1 MRDEYRRYAADI
13 RKHWATAE
21 ISDRRKWVEYTP
33 DFKIKRVVDFEKDEI
48 RIELLAT
55 KQQEVA
61 SARFRTLLTDLL
73 TEDKRTAFERD
84 ALARDIEKRLAKEAK
99 HVKSD
104 TVATE
109 PVLAPAV
116 PPGETRKQAIEQTV
130 DVIMKSAVLEA
141 RPSGV
146 AKTPTVIALKAPI
159 PDGVS
164 SQKAVRYKP
173 KVDAY
178 ATKQDIGGALVLA
191 VIHTESDFNPMA
203 RSNAPAYG
211 LMQIVPQSAG
221 QDATAYL
228 FGKPYI
234 LSPSYLYNDD
244 NNINIGT
251 AYLHILYHDYL
262 KDIKD
267 PESRLYCAIAAYNTG
282 AGNMA
287 RAFSG
292 DTDLD
297 KAVGIVNRKT
307 PTQVYD
313 TLIKN
318 LPYDETKEYLKRVSG
333 RMKQYQRLYAG
344 GYETEPGMDWDAAI
358 AKRD

>member
-1 MRDEYRRYAADI
+1 M
-13 RKHWATAE
+13 
-21 ISDRRKWVEYTP
+21 
-33 DFKIKRVVDFEKDEI
+33 DFEKDEI
-48 RIELLAT
+48 RIELLAA
-55 KQQEVA
+55 KDQDVK
-61 SARFRTLLTDLL
+61 SARFRSMLTDLL
-73 TEDKRTAFERD
+73 SEDKQTAFERD
-84 ALARDIEKRLAKEAK
+84 TLAQDIEQRLEKETQ
-99 HVKSD
+99 HVKSA
-104 TVATE
+104 TVAKE
-109 PVLAPAV
+109 PILTPII
-116 PPGETRKQAIEQTV
+116 PPGKNRQQAIEQTV
-130 DVIMKSAVLEA
+130 DAIMKSAVLEA

-159 PDGVS
+159 PEGIA
-164 SQKAVRYKP
+164 SQKAARYKS
-173 KVDAY
+173 KVDGY
-178 ATKQDIGGALVLA
+178 AKKQEIGGALVLA

-244 NNINIGT
+244 NNINVGT
-251 AYLHILYHDYL
+251 AYLHVLYHDYL
-262 KDIKD
+262 KGIND

-292 DTDLD
+292 DRNLD
-297 KAVGIVNRKT
+297 KAVGIINRKT

-313 TLIKN
+313 TLIKK

-333 RMKQYQRLYAG
+333 RMKQYQRLYAARN
-344 GYETEPGMDWDAAI
+344 ETEL